1 MINTIDLA
9 KLKNSNVAWALTM
22 TFDSSHINNL
32 KNSITIDDV
41 EKKLLKMVEYSDAKS
56 ILKKFQLVSDT

>member
-1 MINTIDLA
+1 MSNAIDLA
-9 KLKNSNVAWALTM
+9 KFKNTNLEWALTM

-41 EKKLLKMVEYSDAKS
+41 EKKLLKMVEYSDAKN
-56 ILKKFQLVSDT
+56 ILKKFQLSNGT